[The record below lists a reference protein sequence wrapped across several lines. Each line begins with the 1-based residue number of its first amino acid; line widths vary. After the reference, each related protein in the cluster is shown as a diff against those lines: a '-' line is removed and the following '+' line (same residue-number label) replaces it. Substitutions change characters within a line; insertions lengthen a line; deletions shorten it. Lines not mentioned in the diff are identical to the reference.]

1 MPCSS
6 GLLPLS
12 SDVKKEAVSGKPKKW
27 YAVHAYAGYEPQICE
42 TVLLQCKRQGMEDTI
57 DEVLVPTHEVVEI
70 KNGKKRTSDRKFFPG
85 YVLVHMA
92 MTDDA
97 LQLIKAIPKVTGF
110 VGGGAVP
117 FPLTDEEAE
126 TLLKQIDSGVN
137 VPRSQVVFSQGDTVR
152 VIDGPF
158 LGFNGLVDEVD
169 DERGKVKILVSIF
182 GRSTPVELN
191 FLQVD
196 PS

>member
-6 GLLPLS
+6 GSLPLS
-12 SDVKKEAVSGKPKKW
+12 SDVKNKSVSEKPKRW
-27 YAVHAYAGYEPQICE
+27 YVVHTYAGFEGQVR
-42 TVLLQCKRQGMEDTI
+42 TSVLGQCKLKGMEDTI

-70 KNGKKRTSDRKFFPG
+70 KNGKKKASTRKFFPG
-85 YVLVHMA
+85 YVLVHME
-92 MTDDA
+92 MTDEA
-97 LQLIKAIPKVTGF
+97 SQLVKATPKVTGF

-117 FPLTDEEAE
+117 LPLTDEEAD
-126 TLLKQIDSGVN
+126 TLLKQIDSGAS
-137 VPRSQVVFSQGDTVR
+137 VPREQADFSRGDTVR
-152 VIDGPF
+152 VTDGPF

-169 DERGKVKILVSIF
+169 IERSKVKILVSIF

-191 FLQVD
+191 FLQVE